1 MYELFGIVS
10 GLIGVVGYAPYVRDI
25 LSHSTQPDRLS
36 WFIWT
41 LEYASLL
48 LALLAKG
55 ASSSLW
61 LSGLQLVGVAIVFV
75 LSFKFGIGKIDRP
88 KILLLI
94 GICLTLVIW
103 FFTSS
108 ATLAILLL
116 LVIEGSGVVLTA
128 IKVYRQPSSETLITW
143 LLISI
148 AGLFGVVAIQP
159 GQASILYAYPTFLVF
174 VGIAVIGAARLG
186 ARRLAYT
193 S

>member
-25 LSHSTQPDRLS
+25 LSRSTQPDRVS

-41 LEYASLL
+41 LEYAALL

-61 LSGLQLVGVAIVFV
+61 LSGLQFVGVAIVFA
-75 LSFKFGIGKIDRP
+75 LSFKFGVGKIDHP

-94 GICLTLVIW
+94 GICLSLVMW
-103 FFTSS
+103 FFTNN

-116 LVIEGSGVVLTA
+116 LAIEGSGVVLTVM
-128 IKVYRQPSSETLITW
+128 KVYRQPSSETPITW
-143 LLISI
+143 LFISV
-148 AGLFGVVAIQP
+148 AGLFGIVAIQP
-159 GQASILYAYPTFLVF
+159 GQANILYVYPIFLVF
-174 VGIAVIGAARLG
+174 VGIAVIGASRLG
-186 ARRLAYT
+186 RKRLALD
-193 S
+193 